1 MIGMA
6 MEACDIDGIAT
17 VAACM
22 AFGVSRATLDRR
34 RNPKSAT
41 PKQPKKNHRRLSK
54 EEEQAVLDELTSTR
68 FVDESV
74 PEAYTTL
81 LDEGIYMCSQRTMYR
96 ILERNAST
104 RERRDQC
111 HHPEY
116 TKPEL
121 LATGPNQVW
130 SWDITKL
137 KGSQKWTY
145 HYLYVIM
152 DIYSR
157 YVVGWMVAPRE
168 SAALAQRL
176 IEQTCENQNIKSG
189 ELTIHA
195 DRGTS
200 MRSKLVAQLMAD
212 LGVTKSHSRPYTSND
227 NPYSEAQF
235 KTLKYRHS
243 FPKSFG
249 CIEDTTSFLRGFF
262 GWYNCQHKHSGIG
275 SVTPEDMHTGR
286 AHAVREERCKVLNA
300 AYKLHPERFVKGI
313 PQPPEIPDAAYINKP
328 EKQAA

>member
-6 MEACDIDGIAT
+6 MEACDIDGITT
-17 VAACM
+17 VAACR

-34 RNPKSAT
+34 RNPRPTT
-41 PKQPKKNHRRLSK
+41 PKQPKQSHRRLS
-54 EEEQAVLDELTSTR
+54 EEEKKAILEELTSTR

-74 PEAYTTL
+74 PEVYTTL
-81 LDEGIYMCSQRTMYR
+81 LDEGVYICSQRTIYR
-96 ILERNAST
+96 ILEREAYT
-104 RERRDQC
+104 RERRDQR

-137 KGSQKWTY
+137 KGAQKWTY

-157 YVVGWMVAPRE
+157 YVVGWLVAPRE
-168 SAALAQRL
+168 SAALAERL
-176 IEQTCENQNIKSG
+176 IEQTCENQGIERG

-243 FPKSFG
+243 FPKTFG
-249 CIEDTTSFLRGFF
+249 CIEDAGSFLRGFF
-262 GWYNCQHKHSGIG
+262 SWYNGQHKHSGIG
-275 SVTPEDMHTGR
+275 YVTPEDMHTGR
-286 AHAVREERCKVLNA
+286 AHAVREERCKVLKT
-300 AYKLHPERFVKGI
+300 AYEKHPERFVKGTPRPPDI
-313 PQPPEIPDAAYINKP
+313 PEAAYINKP
-328 EKQAA
+328 KKKAA